1 MKSFIRLALG
11 LAILCFYAC
20 EKAVSLEDYTD
31 SANAILYVRT
41 MAVSTSEEEDISYPI
56 QVYVFSG
63 QKCAALQT
71 IADESQTLS
80 IPLVEGNYSVLAIGG
95 ASSDT
100 YSLPTQ
106 ANAVPSMEITLQE
119 GKSHADLMLAK
130 SNVTLVDGGTNT
142 LTLAMERKVMQLQ
155 SVVLEG
161 IPSAATAVSVTIS
174 PLWEKLNG
182 TDFAGETGA
191 LTVALTKETGSRT
204 WKLANSQ
211 YLLPPSDSPAAITVN
226 VVKSEGTSS
235 YTYNTAE
242 QLEEGYKIN
251 IEGTYTEA
259 IGVTLGGTITG
270 SAWKGEKNI
279 SFEFNESGSTG
290 VEDENT
296 GNEGGAGEGEST
308 EEETPVIGDIPA
320 VGSIYQGCYVISVNE
335 NNDVVD
341 VLLLSPKSKS
351 MGFVSGTTTA
361 QALAA
366 IETAL
371 PECSVSG
378 INGWRLMTRDEATL
392 LSNRYADY
400 SKIGIKNDSEHRL
413 LVIENEK
420 VKPVTMGMGQTT
432 SASFSST
439 DLLRPVAIIQIQ
451 AEE

>member
-11 LAILCFYAC
+11 LTILCFYAC

-31 SANAILYVRT
+31 SANATLYVRT

-56 QVYVFSG
+56 QVYVFNG

-71 IADESQTLS
+71 IIDESQTLS

-270 SAWKGEKNI
+270 SVWKGEKNI

-308 EEETPVIGDIPA
+308 EEETPVKGDIPA
-320 VGSIYQGCYVISVNE
+320 VGSIYQSCYVLSVSKTDGTAE
-335 NNDVVD
+335 
-341 VLLLSPKSKS
+341 VLLLSPNPKVMSYADKIAS
-351 MGFVSGTTTA
+351 DA
-361 QALAA
+361 ALAA
-366 IETAL
+366 IDAAL
-371 PECSVSG
+371 PDCAVDG
-378 INGWRLMTRDEATL
+378 ISGWRLMTEEEANIVL
-392 LSNRYADY
+392 Q
-400 SKIGIKNDSEHRL
+400 HRTSIPNFDKSGKYL
-413 LVIENEK
+413 YTNAEGKLRVGTI
-420 VKPVTMGMGQTT
+420 QTT
-432 SASFSST
+432 VSNGWTFNKG
-439 DLLRPVAIIQIQ
+439 DILRPVAIIQIQ

>member
-11 LAILCFYAC
+11 LTILCFYAC

-56 QVYVFSG
+56 QVYVFNG

-71 IADESQTLS
+71 ITDESQTLS

-106 ANAVPSMEITLQE
+106 ANAAPSMEITLQE

-270 SAWKGEKNI
+270 SVWKGEKNI

-296 GNEGGAGEGEST
+296 GNEGESS
-308 EEETPVIGDIPA
+308 EEEPPVIGDIPA
-320 VGSIYQGCYVISVNE
+320 VGSIYQGCYVLSVSKTDGTAE
-335 NNDVVD
+335 
-341 VLLLSPKSKS
+341 VLLLSPNRKVMSYADKIES
-351 MGFVSGTTTA
+351 DA
-361 QALAA
+361 ALAA
-366 IETAL
+366 IDAAL
-371 PECSVSG
+371 PDCAVDG
-378 INGWRLMTRDEATL
+378 ISGWRLMTEEEANIVL
-392 LSNRYADY
+392 Q
-400 SKIGIKNDSEHRL
+400 HRTSIPNFDKSGKYL
-413 LVIENEK
+413 YTNAEGKLRVGTI
-420 VKPVTMGMGQTT
+420 QTT
-432 SASFSST
+432 VSNGWTFNKG
-439 DLLRPVAIIQIQ
+439 DILRPVAIIQIQ

>member
-11 LAILCFYAC
+11 LTILCFYAC

-31 SANAILYVRT
+31 SANATLYVRT

-106 ANAVPSMEITLQE
+106 ANAAPSMEITLQE

-211 YLLPPSDSPAAITVN
+211 YLLPPSDSPTAITVN
-226 VVKSEGTSS
+226 VVKSGGTSS

-270 SAWKGEKNI
+270 SVWKGEKNI

-296 GNEGGAGEGEST
+296 GNEGESS
-308 EEETPVIGDIPA
+308 EEETPVIGDVPA
-320 VGSIYQGCYVISVNE
+320 VGSIYQGCYVLSVSKTDGTAE
-335 NNDVVD
+335 
-341 VLLLSPKSKS
+341 VLLLSPNPKVMSYADKIES
-351 MGFVSGTTTA
+351 DA
-361 QALAA
+361 ALAA
-366 IETAL
+366 IDAAL
-371 PECSVSG
+371 PDCAVDG
-378 INGWRLMTRDEATL
+378 ISGWRLMTEEEANIVL
-392 LSNRYADY
+392 Q
-400 SKIGIKNDSEHRL
+400 HRTSIPNFDKSGKYL
-413 LVIENEK
+413 YTNAEGKLRVGTI
-420 VKPVTMGMGQTT
+420 QTT
-432 SASFSST
+432 VSNGWTFNKG
-439 DLLRPVAIIQIQ
+439 DILRPVAIIQIQ

>member
-1 MKSFIRLALG
+1 MKSFISFALG

-106 ANAVPSMEITLQE
+106 ANAAPSMEITLQE

-191 LTVALTKETGSRT
+191 LTVALTKETGSRI

-211 YLLPPSDSPAAITVN
+211 YLLPPSDSPTAITVN
-226 VVKSEGTSS
+226 IVKSEGTSS

-270 SAWKGEKNI
+270 SVWKGEKNI

-308 EEETPVIGDIPA
+308 EEETPVKGDIPA
-320 VGSIYQGCYVISVNE
+320 VGSIYQGCYVLSVSKTDGTAE
-335 NNDVVD
+335 
-341 VLLLSPKSKS
+341 VLLLSPNPKVMSYADKIAS
-351 MGFVSGTTTA
+351 DAALTA
-361 QALAA
+361 IDA
-366 IETAL
+366 AL
-371 PECSVSG
+371 PDCAVDG
-378 INGWRLMTRDEATL
+378 ISGWRLMTEEEANIVL
-392 LSNRYADY
+392 Q
-400 SKIGIKNDSEHRL
+400 HRTSIPNFDKSGKYL
-413 LVIENEK
+413 YTNAEGKLRVGTI
-420 VKPVTMGMGQTT
+420 QTT
-432 SASFSST
+432 VSNGWTFNKG
-439 DLLRPVAIIQIQ
+439 DILRPVAIIQIQ
-451 AEE
+451 AEK

>member
-11 LAILCFYAC
+11 LAILCFFAC

-31 SANAILYVRT
+31 AANATLYVRT

-106 ANAVPSMEITLQE
+106 ANAAPSMEITLQE

-182 TDFAGETGA
+182 TDFVGETGA

-211 YLLPPSDSPAAITVN
+211 YLLPPSDSPTAITVN

-308 EEETPVIGDIPA
+308 EEETPVKGDIPA
-320 VGSIYQGCYVISVNE
+320 VGSIYQSCYVLSVSKTDGTAE
-335 NNDVVD
+335 
-341 VLLLSPKSKS
+341 VLLLSPNPKVMSYADKIAS
-351 MGFVSGTTTA
+351 DA
-361 QALAA
+361 ALAA
-366 IETAL
+366 IDAAL
-371 PECSVSG
+371 PDCAVDG
-378 INGWRLMTRDEATL
+378 ISGWRLMTEEEANIVL
-392 LSNRYADY
+392 Q
-400 SKIGIKNDSEHRL
+400 HRTSIPNFDKSGKYL
-413 LVIENEK
+413 YTNAEGKLRVGTI
-420 VKPVTMGMGQTT
+420 QTT
-432 SASFSST
+432 VSNGWTFNKG
-439 DLLRPVAIIQIQ
+439 DILRPVAIIQIQ
-451 AEE
+451 AEK